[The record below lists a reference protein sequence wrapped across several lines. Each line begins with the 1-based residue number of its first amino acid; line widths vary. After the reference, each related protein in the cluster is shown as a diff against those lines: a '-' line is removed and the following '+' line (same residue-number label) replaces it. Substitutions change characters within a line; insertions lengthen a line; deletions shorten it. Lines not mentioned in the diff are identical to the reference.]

1 MAISGGWITP
11 KNDLELPLRGLFRI
25 FSLIASRWKERNQH
39 YCYLFYQNLLNHGC
53 YRHSRKIM
61 TYKDNLKTDL
71 IILFKM
77 NMNEAKKL
85 DHILWPY
92 YPYTTIK
99 LCQLYI
105 LFTALN
111 AERLLLDLSSTMFYY
126 LCFYNLKKIKNPIS
140 IKKQKLYFAIFFI
153 CI

>member
-71 IILFKM
+71 IILFKNEQM
-77 NMNEAKKL
+77 NINEAKKL

-99 LCQLYI
+99 LCQLFI
-105 LFTALN
+105 LFRYCLKCLKAVVG
-111 AERLLLDLSSTMFYY
+111 FI
-126 LCFYNLKKIKNPIS
+126 FYNVLLSVFLWFEENKKSN
-140 IKKQKLYFAIFFI
+140 FN
-153 CI
+153 

>member
-1 MAISGGWITP
+1 
-11 KNDLELPLRGLFRI
+11 
-25 FSLIASRWKERNQH
+25 
-39 YCYLFYQNLLNHGC
+39 
-53 YRHSRKIM
+53 M

-92 YPYTTIK
+92 YPYTTIR
-99 LCQLYI
+99 LRQLFI

-111 AERLLLDLSSTMFYY
+111 A
-126 LCFYNLKKIKNPIS
+126 
-140 IKKQKLYFAIFFI
+140 
-153 CI
+153 

>member
-85 DHILWPY
+85 DHILWPIY
-92 YPYTTIK
+92 DNQTMSA
-99 LCQLYI
+99 LYSI
-105 LFTALN
+105 YCRKSLKAVVGFI
-111 AERLLLDLSSTMFYY
+111 
-126 LCFYNLKKIKNPIS
+126 FYNVLLSVFLWFEENKKPN
-140 IKKQKLYFAIFFI
+140 FN
-153 CI
+153 

>member
-71 IILFKM
+71 IILFKNEQM
-77 NMNEAKKL
+77 NINEAKKL
-85 DHILWPY
+85 DHILWPIY
-92 YPYTTIK
+92 DNQTMSA
-99 LCQLYI
+99 LYSI
-105 LFTALN
+105 YCLK
-111 AERLLLDLSSTMFYY
+111 RLEAVVGFI
-126 LCFYNLKKIKNPIS
+126 FYNVLLSVFLWFEENKKSN
-140 IKKQKLYFAIFFI
+140 FN
-153 CI
+153 

>member
-71 IILFKM
+71 IILFKNEQM
-77 NMNEAKKL
+77 NINEAKKL

-92 YPYTTIK
+92 YPYIRQSDYVRFLFYLLPSMLKGCCWIYLLQCFTTCVSMIWRK
-99 LCQLYI
+99 
-105 LFTALN
+105 
-111 AERLLLDLSSTMFYY
+111 
-126 LCFYNLKKIKNPIS
+126 
-140 IKKQKLYFAIFFI
+140 
-153 CI
+153 